1 MATLP
6 PPLVPCIRQAIDFAA
21 VQKLVRA
28 KISVLAAYRPEEL
41 TSKIRSKKIVL
52 IGDHDPKVALV
63 VQWLCKLLL
72 ESKPED
78 DLFRKMGAINESLL
92 NNPQWVNEK
101 FNLFKS
107 DHFLIELTE
116 EMEKE
121 LEKGLS
127 MVIIIGAFNF
137 LFDYLKAQC

>member
-6 PPLVPCIRQAIDFAA
+6 PPLVPCIRQAMESAA
-21 VQKLVRA
+21 VQRLARA
-28 KISVLAAYRPEEL
+28 KISVLAAYRLEEL
-41 TSKIRSKKIVL
+41 TSKIRSKKMII
-52 IGDHDPKVALV
+52 IGDYNLEVALV

-78 DLFRKMGAINESLL
+78 DLFRKIGAINESLL
-92 NNPQWVNEK
+92 NNPQWINEK
-101 FNLFKS
+101 FNLFNS